1 VPWISQYLPSFGNY
15 LLVSFSWGQDLRDF
29 FASQPIVFCE
39 NVFAQERTPFL
50 L

>member
-1 VPWISQYLPSFGNY
+1 LPSFGNY
-15 LLVSFSWGQDLRDF
+15 LLVSFSLEQDLRDF
-29 FASQPIVFCE
+29 FASQLIAFCE